1 MKFKNLILSTFLV
14 YNCLNVFAQKEIK
27 YYSKIYQKIQTYQFT
42 NQDSCKHYLDVLYRY
57 RKNIPDTLYAKLL
70 NDYGIYYGMHD
81 EKETA
86 LKYFNQSIKLIPNN
100 KKYKALG
107 YKNIGTVYRI
117 DGKYHKSIFFFQKSY
132 NLFKILGDETNQT
145 RTLGEISSN
154 YFYLSKYD
162 LALKTCLQVIEKLE
176 HLNDK
181 KFLAIQRLRLGNIYL
196 VLERNRDAIITFN
209 KCLKEFGS
217 EKDEKRN
224 FYRTMLNLGDCY
236 IKTNSFNKAKAYYIK
251 SITGLLNEEDFE
263 NANVARS
270 KLGNIYVKE
279 GNSKKAIENL
289 KPAFEYML
297 SINSPNI
304 LNIGTDYLKSLIDI
318 NDLNHCKIIIAK
330 IESIEKNNFN
340 DYDKLYYFETLISF
354 YRKMNDNPKELN
366 TLRKAIILKEKIAK
380 LESIEKAKELAAKYD
395 TKLLEQKNKN
405 LKLDNKLL
413 KTKTWFL
420 IVLIFLIIIIS
431 AFLYDRYQRKIRIQK
446 KISVMLNNEKLL
458 LEKQSVI
465 EKQNYDL
472 AQEVLS
478 IKEREITALN
488 LELLNIHNNITSILS
503 NYENN
508 SNLEILKKKINSIFT
523 NRDYW
528 KEFELKFTKI
538 HPDFSKNLIKT
549 FPNLTKKDVE
559 FCTLI
564 KLKLSNKEIAS
575 LTQISYESVIS
586 KKYML
591 RKKTNINTEN
601 EFIKIIEEL

>member
-14 YNCLNVFAQKEIK
+14 YNCLNVFAQKDIR
-27 YYSKIYQKIQTYQFT
+27 YFSNIYKKIQAFQFT
-42 NQDSCKHYLDVLYRY
+42 NQDSCKHYLDVLYQY
-57 RKNIPDTLYAKLL
+57 RKNIPDTLHAKLL

-81 EKETA
+81 KKVTA
-86 LKYFNQSIKLIPNN
+86 LKYFNESIKLIPNN
-100 KKYKALG
+100 NKYKALG

-117 DGKYHKSIFFFQKSY
+117 EGDYYKSIFFFKKSY
-132 NLFKILGDETNQT
+132 NLFYVLGDETGQT

-176 HLNDK
+176 RLNDK

-196 VLERNRDAIITFN
+196 VLERNNDAISTFN
-209 KCLKEFGS
+209 KCLKEFS
-217 EKDEKRN
+217 NQKEEKRN

-236 IKTNSFNKAKAYYIK
+236 IKVNSFNKAKEYYIK
-251 SITGLLNEEDFE
+251 SIAGLLSEEDLE
-263 NANVARS
+263 NANIARA
-270 KLGNIYVKE
+270 KLGSIYVKE

-297 SINSPNI
+297 TINSPNI
-304 LNIGTDYLKSLIDI
+304 LNVATDYLKSLINSDDS
-318 NDLNHCKIIIAK
+318 NGCKNIITK
-330 IESIEKNNFN
+330 IESIVKKKFS
-340 DYDKLYYFETLISF
+340 DYDKLYYFETLISY
-354 YRKMNDNPKELN
+354 YRKTNDNVNELK
-366 TLRKAIILKEKIAK
+366 TLRKTIILKEKIAK
-380 LESIEKAKELAAKYD
+380 YESIEKAKEIAAKYD

-413 KTKTWFL
+413 KTNSWFL
-420 IVLIFLIIIIS
+420 GVLIFLIIIVS
-431 AFLYDRYQRKIRIQK
+431 GYLYEKFHKKIRIQK
-446 KISVMLNNEKLL
+446 KVTKMLNNEKIL
-458 LEKQSVI
+458 LEKQAII

-488 LELLNIHNNITSILS
+488 LELLNIHNNIITILN
-503 NYENN
+503 NYEINT
-508 SNLEILKKKINSIFT
+508 NLEILKKKINSIFT